1 MKKVSVF
8 WFRRDLRIEDNHG
21 LFQALSGPFPVL
33 PIFIFDQAILS
44 RLPTKHDGRVEF
56 IHKALE
62 ALKWKICQQGGDILI
77 FHVLYFLLIY

>member
-33 PIFIFDQAILS
+33 PIFIFDKAILS
-44 RLPTKHDGRVEF
+44 RLPSKKDGRVEF
-56 IHKALE
+56 IHKA
-62 ALKWKICQQGGDILI
+62 
-77 FHVLYFLLIY
+77 